1 MRCSNG
7 RLWARCTSPEG
18 SCCRWRAGERPSDGT
33 ITHCNTRTERGVGS
47 SQATHFPLEPLQEE
61 LLDEE
66 AAPPSPATPA
76 TPAKGKTGPGK
87 SPLRRHVS
95 AGPGTLLGR
104 PPTQRERQLTKTEM
118 TRRKSVLTGGGGG
131 MAGGKLAEAAAAE
144 QERAE
149 GGQGDAQPRG
159 ATPLSRKAKQKEAR
173 RETVA
178 GQVG

>member
-1 MRCSNG
+1 M
-7 RLWARCTSPEG
+7 
-18 SCCRWRAGERPSDGT
+18 
-33 ITHCNTRTERGVGS
+33 THCNTRTERGGGS
-47 SQATHFPLEPLQEE
+47 SQATHFPLEPLLEE

-66 AAPPSPATPA
+66 AAPSSPATPA
-76 TPAKGKTGPGK
+76 TPAKGKAGQGK

-104 PPTQRERQLTKTEM
+104 PPTQRERERQLTKTEM
-118 TRRKSVLTGGGGG
+118 TRRKSVLAGGGGG

-149 GGQGDAQPRG
+149 GGQSDAKPRG
-159 ATPLSRKAKQKEAR
+159 ATPSSRKAKQKEAR